1 MKYYILYFSFI
12 FFFLS
17 CQKSQE
23 GKFETQYVEE
33 TTKEYSVTPQV
44 LPIDILN
51 PTGIV
56 ALDTF
61 LVFVQ
66 RHEDKILKIYST
78 KGREL
83 TKNIL
88 QKGDGPNDVVLFTRF
103 NQYYQKDG
111 NSLVLIQSYPNSI
124 GLLNINKS
132 VQEGRAVFDYKENFV
147 NGEKA
152 LIFEESDV
160 IFELNDS
167 ELLLTKDPVRSQ
179 TVNENPNPF
188 FVRWNYRT
196 NEVSDTIYINNLK
209 DVSWD
214 NRLIYSAYGVIKP
227 TNDKVAW
234 FYTYMD
240 AIILIDIKTKEKIKL
255 GLSPMGLDKEYAI
268 KMKSQVHHEAFA
280 TDSLIFGLRKEKD
293 NKSVLY
299 AYDWNGIFK
308 YKIHLNENV
317 LYFSINESD
326 KTLYGIDDKDRILSY
341 KLNFL

>member
-1 MKYYILYFSFI
+1 MNYTYYLFLIILL
-12 FFFLS
+12 LS

-66 RHEDKILKIYST
+66 RHEDKILKIYNT
-78 KGREL
+78 KGKEL

-88 QKGDGPNDVVLFTRF
+88 QKGKGPNDVILFTRF

-132 VQEGRAVFDYKENFV
+132 VQAGNAVFDYKENF
-147 NGEKA
+147 NTGDKSQ
-152 LIFEESDV
+152 IFEESNA

-179 TVNENPNPF
+179 TINENSNPF

-196 NEVSDTIYINNLK
+196 NEISDTIYINNLK
-209 DVSWD
+209 DISWD
-214 NRLIYSAYGVIKP
+214 NLLIYSAYPAIRPSK
-227 TNDKVAW
+227 DKVAW

-240 AIILIDIKTKEKIKL
+240 AIIIIDINTKEKTKL
-255 GLSPMGLDKEYAI
+255 GLSPMGLDTEFAI

-280 TDSLIFGLRKEKD
+280 TDSLIFGLRKEQGG
-293 NKSVLY
+293 KSVLY
-299 AYDWNGIFK
+299 TYDWNGIFK

-326 KTLYGIDDKDRILSY
+326 KTLYGIDDKDRILAY